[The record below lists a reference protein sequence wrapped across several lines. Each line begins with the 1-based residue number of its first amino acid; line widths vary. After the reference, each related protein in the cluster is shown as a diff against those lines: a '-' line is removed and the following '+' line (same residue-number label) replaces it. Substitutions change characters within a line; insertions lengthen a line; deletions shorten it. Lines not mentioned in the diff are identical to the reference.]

1 MATVDNLIDPITRSW
16 RVSMIDHV
24 ILPHEA
30 EVIKSIPLSNRAV
43 QDIRT
48 WTYTNMGEYSVKSAY
63 KMIQTQQLRSSR
75 GQSSNYS
82 QCNKIWKAT
91 WAAKVCNKI
100 KTFIWRAYRDI
111 LPTKV
116 NLTRRKILLDAG
128 CDCCEVGVESTD
140 HILLSYTYSDMV
152 WKSTCLWGNMS
163 HSTNL
168 SFVDVADQIM
178 QKKNDPEIAIF
189 FTTSWKIWNKRNEA
203 YNGTPHPN
211 PSFLARFVAAH
222 AIEYLEANYG
232 SLS

>member
-1 MATVDNLIDPITRSW
+1 MANDVEPTTPSFKVVTPCSTMSSMATVDNLIDPITRSW
-16 RVSMIDHV
+16 CVSMIDHV
-24 ILPHEA
+24 FLPYEV

-43 QDIRT
+43 QDIQI
-48 WTYTNMGEYSVKSAY
+48 WAYTNTGEYSVKSAY

-116 NLTRRKILLDAG
+116 NLTRRKILLDAR

-140 HILLSYTYSDMV
+140 HILLSCTYSDMV
-152 WKSTCLWGNMS
+152 WKSTCLWGTMS

-168 SFVDVADQIM
+168 SFVDVADQVM
-178 QKKNDPEIAIF
+178 
-189 FTTSWKIWNKRNEA
+189 
-203 YNGTPHPN
+203 
-211 PSFLARFVAAH
+211 
-222 AIEYLEANYG
+222 
-232 SLS
+232 